1 MYQYNGMKKGL
12 SEEILELIKQKG
24 VLRPRDLDAPAIP
37 RTYLQRLYQRGTI
50 IKIGRG
56 LYTLPDIHI
65 TENHTFAEAAK
76 RIPNGI
82 ICLLSALSFHGLTSQ
97 IPFEA
102 WMAIDR
108 KSRLPKVDYPSIRFV
123 RFSAQALTEGVEKHV
138 IDGVQVKVY
147 NASKTVADCF
157 KYRNKIGID
166 VAIEALK
173 DCWSQRKCT
182 MDEIWKFSRICRVDN
197 VMKPYIQSL
206 L

>member
-1 MYQYNGMKKGL
+1 MKKSL

-24 VLRPRDLDAPAIP
+24 VLRPRDLDAPSIP
-37 RTYLQRLYQRGTI
+37 RSYLQRLYERGII
-50 IKIGRG
+50 IKMGRG

-97 IPFEA
+97 VPYEV

-108 KSRLPKVDYPSIRFV
+108 RSRLPKVDYPSIRFA

-147 NASKTVADCF
+147 NAPKTIADCF

-166 VAIEALK
+166 VAVEALK
-173 DCWSQRKCT
+173 DCWSQRRCT

-197 VMKPYIQSL
+197 VMRPYIQAL